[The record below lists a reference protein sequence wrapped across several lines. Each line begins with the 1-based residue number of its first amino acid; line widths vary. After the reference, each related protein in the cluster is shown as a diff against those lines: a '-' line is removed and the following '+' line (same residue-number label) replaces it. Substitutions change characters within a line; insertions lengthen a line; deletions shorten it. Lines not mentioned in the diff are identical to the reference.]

1 LTVQLY
7 TAALAGVG
15 FAIGGVVRTSIAAE
29 IVAVVV
35 VVTFLIDLLA
45 PALRLP
51 DAVHQLALTSHMGQ
65 PMIGIWDASG
75 IVPASCWP
83 SAAWRSAAGAC
94 TDATSPADQA
104 GRRRC
109 IPSPNRVRSNPAW
122 RSF

>member
-1 LTVQLY
+1 MTVQLY

-75 IVPASCWP
+75 IVPCLVLAIGGLALGGW
-83 SAAWRSAAGAC
+83 GMH
-94 TDATSPADQA
+94 
-104 GRRRC
+104 RRDLAR
-109 IPSPNRVRSNPAW
+109 
-122 RSF
+122 